1 MQVSADQWVDLETA
15 HEISNRS
22 IDALRRYVR
31 GGRLESRRAGPGA
44 NAKIEISVG
53 SLAHE
58 GLLPCNDGSEH
69 DDPGCTQDDH
79 IALSAE
85 RDLSQTARDQQ
96 AALMARLELM
106 ERQCAAQGQ
115 TISALLRVLELAVGA
130 HGGQV
135 GSAR

>member
-1 MQVSADQWVDLETA
+1 MQASDDRWVTLEAA
-15 HEISNRS
+15 HEISSRS

-31 GGRLESRRAGPGA
+31 DGRLESRRAGPGA

-58 GLLPCNDGSEH
+58 GLLRCDGSSEH
-69 DDPGCTQDDH
+69 DDPGSTQDYRD
-79 IALSAE
+79 ALSSE
-85 RDLSQTARDQQ
+85 RGHSHTARDGQ
-96 AALMARLELM
+96 AALVARLEFM

-130 HGGQV
+130 HGGQER
-135 GSAR
+135 SAR